1 MSTIEVIRHGNR
13 WGGVDT
19 PGQPPISEHE
29 TREAAESAARVLA
42 GGDDFTV
49 REDDPTGL
57 ADVEASHDDAE
68 LNVPSDPGGPNTVR
82 PAEQA
87 REVQGGL

>member
-1 MSTIEVIRHGNR
+1 MSIEVIRHGAR
-13 WGGVDT
+13 WGVVDT
-19 PGQPPISEHE
+19 PGEPPISEFD
-29 TREAAESAARVLA
+29 TREAAELEARRLA
-42 GGDDFTV
+42 GDGEITV

-57 ADVEASHDDAE
+57 DAVQDTDATVPEGDADAAS
-68 LNVPSDPGGPNTVR
+68 PNTVR

>member
-1 MSTIEVIRHGNR
+1 MSIEVIRHGSR
-13 WGGVDT
+13 WGVVDT
-19 PGQPPISEHE
+19 PGQPPIAEFE
-29 TREAAESAARVLA
+29 TREAAELEARRLA

-57 ADVEASHDDAE
+57 DRAEDINAAAGTPSEA
-68 LNVPSDPGGPNTVR
+68 GGPNTVR
-82 PAEQA
+82 PAEQT

>member
-1 MSTIEVIRHGNR
+1 MSIEVIRHGDR
-13 WGGVDT
+13 WGVVTT
-19 PGQPPISEHE
+19 PGEPPVSEYE
-29 TREAAESAARVLA
+29 TREAAEMEARRLA
-42 GGDDFTV
+42 GGDAVTV

-57 ADVEASHDDAE
+57 DEVQDSDATEAAAGE
-68 LNVPSDPGGPNTVR
+68 DPAAPNTVR

>member
-1 MSTIEVIRHGNR
+1 MSIEVIRHGSR
-13 WGGVDT
+13 WGVVDT
-19 PGQPPISEHE
+19 PGQPPIAEFE
-29 TREAAESAARVLA
+29 TREAAELEARRLA

-57 ADVEASHDDAE
+57 DRVEDTDAGAAASGGDA
-68 LNVPSDPGGPNTVR
+68 GGPNTVR
-82 PAEQA
+82 PAEQT